1 MKRHEDASLDAEE
14 RALAAQ
20 LRRLPPHG
28 EPAPDLDARIL
39 AMARTANGGRR
50 PAPWYR
56 GLPGYASAAAVCVL
70 AAGLA
75 WQMWPAHVQRGEHAT
90 ASTPVPPP
98 PKPVAEASP
107 AQEDT
112 ASVAADAGVAD
123 KSTAAM
129 PAAPHE
135 VLPPPQP
142 PRPAPARMPPT
153 PQPAIIPSAN
163 DVSSYAAPAPAAA
176 APALAPPP
184 APPAPP
190 APPPPSPVQSMDATP
205 AAASAKG
212 SVELREQPKPAP
224 ASAPAPVT
232 VNAMRAKAAA
242 ATSAD
247 TENGYDARPPAT
259 VQDTSVR
266 NDWLKRI
273 RELMAQGD
281 RDGARSSLQEYRT
294 RYPDATIPADLQPLL
309 ATPPAKTP

>member
-1 MKRHEDASLDAEE
+1 MKRHEDAPLDAEE

-39 AMARTANGGRR
+39 AMARTAGGGRR
-50 PAPWYR
+50 PTPWYR

-75 WQMWPAHVQRGEHAT
+75 WQLWPSHVQRGEHAT
-90 ASTPVPPP
+90 APAPVPLPASKPLVEAPP
-98 PKPVAEASP
+98 APRESANAAADSIGDKAS
-107 AQEDT
+107 
-112 ASVAADAGVAD
+112 AADA
-123 KSTAAM
+123 AAV
-129 PAAPHE
+129 PLTKE
-135 VLPPPQP
+135 IVQPQP
-142 PRPAPARMPPT
+142 PRPAPARAMPPT
-153 PQPAIIPSAN
+153 PQPPIVSSAN
-163 DVSSYAAPAPAAA
+163 DAVSYSAPAPVAAPAPV
-176 APALAPPP
+176 LAPPP

-190 APPPPSPVQSMDATP
+190 APPPPPPVQSMEAAP
-205 AAASAKG
+205 AAASAEGAVKP
-212 SVELREQPKPAP
+212 REQPK
-224 ASAPAPVT
+224 SAPVT

-242 ATSAD
+242 TAD
-247 TENGYDARPPAT
+247 TESGYDARPPAT

-281 RDGARSSLQEYRT
+281 RDGARSSLQEYKT

-309 ATPPAKTP
+309 AAPPAKTP

>member
-1 MKRHEDASLDAEE
+1 MKRHEEDLPLDAEE

-56 GLPGYASAAAVCVL
+56 SLPGYASAAAVCVL

-75 WQMWPAHVQRGEHAT
+75 WQLWPAHVQRTERVAT
-90 ASTPVPPP
+90 PAPVPPP
-98 PKPVAEASP
+98 PAPAKPVAEVLPASQETATA
-107 AQEDT
+107 AQD
-112 ASVAADAGVAD
+112 SVAD
-123 KSTAAM
+123 KVD
-129 PAAPHE
+129 AAPPPRE
-135 VLPPPQP
+135 VIAPPQP
-142 PRPAPARMPPT
+142 PRPAPKVSVPPT
-153 PQPAIIPSAN
+153 PQPPI
-163 DVSSYAAPAPAAA
+163 VSSTDETSAYSAPEPAVAARVMAP
-176 APALAPPP
+176 PAPPP

-190 APPPPSPVQSMDATP
+190 APPPQTVAP
-205 AAASAKG
+205 AAAAEGGVKS
-212 SVELREQPKPAP
+212 REQQKTAAP
-224 ASAPAPVT
+224 AM
-232 VNAMRAKAAA
+232 NAMRAK
-242 ATSAD
+242 TAD
-247 TENGYDARPPAT
+247 NTENGYDARPPAT

-294 RYPDATIPADLQPLL
+294 RYPDATIPSDLQPLL
-309 ATPPAKTP
+309 APPPTKTP

>member
-1 MKRHEDASLDAEE
+1 MKRHEDAPLDAEE

-28 EPAPDLDARIL
+28 EPASDLDARIL

-50 PAPWYR
+50 SPPWYR
-56 GLPGYASAAAVCVL
+56 RLPGYASAAAVCVL

-75 WQMWPAHVQRGEHAT
+75 WQLWPAHVQRGEHAA
-90 ASTPVPPP
+90 ASAPVPPP
-98 PKPVAEASP
+98 PKPVAEGLP
-107 AQEDT
+107 APQET
-112 ASVAADAGVAD
+112 ASATDDSTADQAAADAA
-123 KSTAAM
+123 
-129 PAAPHE
+129 AAPPK
-135 VLPPPQP
+135 VILPSQP
-142 PRPAPARMPPT
+142 PRPAPARPVPPT
-153 PQPAIIPSAN
+153 PQPAIVSSEN
-163 DVSSYAAPAPAAA
+163 DVSSYSAPAAA
-176 APALAPPP
+176 AAPAMAPPTAPPP

-190 APPPPSPVQSMDATP
+190 APPPPSAALQSMQTAP
-205 AAASAKG
+205 AATSAEGTVK
-212 SVELREQPKPAP
+212 LREQAKP
-224 ASAPAPVT
+224 APAPVT
-232 VNAMRAKAAA
+232 VNAMRAKAAVA
-242 ATSAD
+242 AD

-281 RDGARSSLQEYRT
+281 RDGARGSLQEYRA